1 MRSRP
6 NAVELLEIAE
16 QTLSGEV
23 APDLSKRQRYNVALI
38 ASAMGIAQR
47 ELAGG
52 LSAWDGELDT
62 LRALYGT
69 DHMETPEVALAR
81 LNRKLAADFRAGVY
95 DEKGKEQKA
104 ALNLLCQDVLARL
117 DEDNPQY
124 EKTDTQKQRSGVS
137 RFVRRK

>member
-16 QTLSGEV
+16 QTLSGEI
-23 APDLSKRQRYNVALI
+23 ARDLSKRQRYNVALI

-62 LRALYGT
+62 LRAPVSYTHLT
-69 DHMETPEVALAR
+69 LPT
-81 LNRKLAADFRAGVY
+81 
-95 DEKGKEQKA
+95 KA
-104 ALNLLCQDVLARL
+104 
-117 DEDNPQY
+117 
-124 EKTDTQKQRSGVS
+124 
-137 RFVRRK
+137 